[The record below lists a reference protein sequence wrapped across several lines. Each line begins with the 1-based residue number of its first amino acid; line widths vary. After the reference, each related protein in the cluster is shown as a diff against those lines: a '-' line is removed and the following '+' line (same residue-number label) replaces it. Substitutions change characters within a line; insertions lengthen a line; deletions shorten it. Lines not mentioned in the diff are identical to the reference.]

1 MNSNDQMRATAPVAT
16 NPIAAP
22 ARTTNAPRFVTVILD
37 WRPTWF
43 LARLALVGAYLLGG
57 IVKLTDW
64 PSAVAEQAHFGMT
77 PRAFWA
83 ALTIGIELVGPMLI
97 LSGRLVWLG
106 AGMLGVFTLLA
117 AFTANA
123 FWAMPTGQER
133 FMATNA
139 FFEHIG
145 LIGGFVLVALVA
157 RGWRPHA

>member
-1 MNSNDQMRATAPVAT
+1 MTGRNDA
-16 NPIAAP
+16 
-22 ARTTNAPRFVTVILD
+22 RFVDAILD

-57 IVKLTDW
+57 IVKLNDW
-64 PSAVAEQAHFGMT
+64 PAAIAEQAHFGMA
-77 PRAFWA
+77 PPAVWA
-83 ALTIGIELVGPMLI
+83 ALTIGIELIGPILI
-97 LSGRLVWLG
+97 LTGRFVWLG
-106 AGMLGVFTLLA
+106 AGMLRVFTLLA

-123 FWAMPTGQER
+123 FWAMPAGQDR

-157 RGWRPHA
+157 ERERRGA

>member
-1 MNSNDQMRATAPVAT
+1 MSAPSD
-16 NPIAAP
+16 
-22 ARTTNAPRFVTVILD
+22 PRFVDALLD
-37 WRPTWF
+37 WQPTWL

-57 IVKLTDW
+57 IVKLSDW
-64 PSAVAEQAHFGMT
+64 AAAVAEQAHFGMT
-77 PRAFWA
+77 PPAVWA
-83 ALTIGIELVGPMLI
+83 ALTIAIELIGPLLI
-97 LSGRLVWLG
+97 LSGRLIWLG

-123 FWAMPTGQER
+123 FWAMPAGQER

-157 RGWRPHA
+157 EREQRSA